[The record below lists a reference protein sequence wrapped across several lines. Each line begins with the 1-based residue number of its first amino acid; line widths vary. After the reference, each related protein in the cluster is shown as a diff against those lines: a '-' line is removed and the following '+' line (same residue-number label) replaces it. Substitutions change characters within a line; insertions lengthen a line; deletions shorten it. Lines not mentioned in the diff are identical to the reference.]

1 MSQPHQRILDSH
13 IHLWPSTATS
23 SSEHGWMTPNNPL
36 AKRHGISDYLS
47 IASSPPPTGFIYVET
62 DRYLPSPI
70 PSDISSSP
78 SSEKEIEEAK
88 QKLSQWAA
96 QPLEEIKFLRR
107 IAEAKPDDGDGFTPQ
122 EADKMLGCVVYGPLH
137 LSPVLFRIYLELAEQ
152 TAGPKLWSKVVG
164 FRYLLQG
171 KGDGVVQRML
181 QENEE
186 SWVNNLS
193 VLRRGNSGKGWAF
206 DVGVDINRDGTG
218 PMEAVG
224 KLIARVRQEEKK
236 EGVEEGKGV
245 RFVLNHL
252 AKHPL
257 SPSAPIPSPIWLS
270 SISSL
275 SSDPC
280 VSMKFSGALNEFIDT
295 PSTPS
300 DLLTL
305 VKTLS
310 PFFNHVFQSFG
321 ARRILFGSDWPVCN
335 VGGPNGESGNW
346 SLWREVVQGCLEA
359 KGLSEEEKESVW
371 WGAGCAAYALDV

>member
-1 MSQPHQRILDSH
+1 
-13 IHLWPSTATS
+13 
-23 SSEHGWMTPNNPL
+23 MTPNNPL

-137 LSPVLFRIYLELAEQ
+137 FSPALFRIYIELAEQ

-186 SWVNNLS
+186 SWVSNLS

-224 KLIARVRQEEKK
+224 KLIAKVRQEEKK

-245 RFVLNHL
+245 RFVLSKYH
-252 AKHPL
+252 
-257 SPSAPIPSPIWLS
+257 SFFPSILLPENIFPSNTIKTWKIP
-270 SISSL
+270 
-275 SSDPC
+275 
-280 VSMKFSGALNEFIDT
+280 N
-295 PSTPS
+295 
-300 DLLTL
+300 
-305 VKTLS
+305 
-310 PFFNHVFQSFG
+310 
-321 ARRILFGSDWPVCN
+321 
-335 VGGPNGESGNW
+335 
-346 SLWREVVQGCLEA
+346 
-359 KGLSEEEKESVW
+359 
-371 WGAGCAAYALDV
+371 